1 MSPALSANTNMKLK
15 CFRMSDAFE
24 DKFSGFLETFPKLGA
39 SLNDHYCPSSNA
51 AKSRGVPITRRHHEG
66 SWVLSTVGVLG
77 LLNWAWQARC
87 GENSLNAKAT
97 LAAFIKLLFPGL
109 TFADFKLRE
118 VLERHTSC
126 TEEIQRGVCKHVAA
140 FIQGLQRYDTDF
152 SKILCSFAVLW
163 SMADQ
168 CTTLRSSLEEVYTCI
183 ADIIN
188 NDIATHGFSKDAIS
202 DEPQRRGKVRLRTIQ
217 PELKL
222 ALQAK
227 AAK

>member
-1 MSPALSANTNMKLK
+1 
-15 CFRMSDAFE
+15 
-24 DKFSGFLETFPKLGA
+24 
-39 SLNDHYCPSSNA
+39 
-51 AKSRGVPITRRHHEG
+51 
-66 SWVLSTVGVLG
+66 
-77 LLNWAWQARC
+77 
-87 GENSLNAKAT
+87 
-97 LAAFIKLLFPGL
+97 
-109 TFADFKLRE
+109 
-118 VLERHTSC
+118 
-126 TEEIQRGVCKHVAA
+126 
-140 FIQGLQRYDTDF
+140 
-152 SKILCSFAVLW
+152 
-163 SMADQ
+163 MADQ